1 MSIKHKI
8 VLLFV
13 ALVTL
18 IITTGSLSVYFFNLK
33 ERQDAFRARLKN
45 RALITAKVYDGIR
58 DSNYSVLRRLNT
70 ATVASLYNKSISIVG
85 NNNTHQYLF
94 SDNPGDSLYLTN
106 EIIER
111 TKKENV
117 YFFTRENKKAVALH
131 YHDDNSNFI
140 IAIAASD
147 IDGKI
152 YLQEVRKILLFALV
166 LAAALSFL
174 AGLAFAKRIIR
185 PIKSITGE
193 VNLITSNNLSQRIK
207 IKNAKDELTTLAE
220 TFNQLLDR
228 LEESFTT
235 QRRFI
240 SNASH
245 ELSTPLT
252 SISSQVEVAMQK
264 NRTPEEYREVL
275 QSVSEDVKELQ
286 QLTHSLLDIAKTGSQ
301 GSIDLTEVRLD
312 EVLLKVVSD
321 VQKQNVGFKAT
332 LNFEVFPENEK
343 LLCIFGNANLLYIA
357 FKNII
362 ENGCKYADD
371 HQSIINAVFDKS
383 TIIINV
389 ANNGDV
395 IAESD
400 IQNIFQ
406 PFFRTQSAQS
416 KPGFGLGLTLT
427 KRILSLHKGSIN
439 VESHPEKG
447 TVFIIQLS
455 NILALSQHTTI
466 PAA

>member
-1 MSIKHKI
+1 MSIKNKI

-18 IITTGSLSVYFFNLK
+18 IVTTGSLFVYFFNLK
-33 ERQDAFRARLKN
+33 ERQNNFRTRLKN
-45 RALITAKVYDGIR
+45 RALITAKVYDGIK
-58 DSNYSVLRRLNT
+58 DNNYTVLRRLNT
-70 ATVASLYNKSISIVG
+70 ATVASLYNKSITIAG
-85 NNNTHQYLF
+85 FNNVHYYMF
-94 SDNPGDSLYLTN
+94 SDNPGDTLYLS
-106 EIIER
+106 EDIIAKANIE
-111 TKKENV
+111 KV
-117 YFFTRENKKAVALH
+117 YFFTIKNKKAVALH
-131 YHDDNSNFI
+131 YYDNNSNFV
-140 IAIAASD
+140 IAVAASD
-147 IDGKI
+147 LDGQV
-152 YLQEVRKILLFALV
+152 YLQQAKKTLLFALV
-166 LAAALSFL
+166 MAAGLSLL
-174 AGLAFAKRIIR
+174 AGLVFARRLIR
-185 PIKSITGE
+185 PIKSITRE
-193 VNLITSNNLSQRIK
+193 VNLITSNNLTQRIK
-207 IKNAKDELTTLAE
+207 IKSAKDELTTLAE

-228 LEESFTT
+228 LEDSFTT

-264 NRTPEEYREVL
+264 HRTPDEYREVL
-275 QSVSEDVKELQ
+275 QSVYEDVKELQ

-321 VQKQNVGFKAT
+321 VQKQNTGFKAT
-332 LNFEVFPENEK
+332 LNFDVLPENEK

-371 HQSIINAVFDKS
+371 HQSVINAVFDKS
-383 TIIINV
+383 TIIIKV
-389 ANNGDV
+389 TNNGDV

-400 IQNIFQ
+400 IQHIFQ
-406 PFFRTQSAQS
+406 PFFRTQSAQN

-455 NILALSQHTTI
+455 NILSLS
-466 PAA
+466 

>member
-1 MSIKHKI
+1 MSIKNKI

-18 IITTGSLSVYFFNLK
+18 IVTIGSVFVYFFNLK
-33 ERQDAFRARLKN
+33 EQQNNFRTKLKN

-58 DSNYSVLRRLNT
+58 DSNYTVLRRLNT
-70 ATVASLYNKSISIVG
+70 ATVASLYNKSITIAGYNKV
-85 NNNTHQYLF
+85 HYYLF
-94 SDNPGDSLYLTN
+94 SDNPGDSLYLG
-106 EIIER
+106 EDIIE
-111 TKKENV
+111 KANIEEV
-117 YFFTRENKKAVALH
+117 YFFTIKNKKAVAVH
-131 YHDDNSNFI
+131 YNDNNSNFI
-140 IAIAASD
+140 IAVAASD
-147 IDGKI
+147 LDGQV
-152 YLQEVRKILLFALV
+152 YLQQAKKTLLFALV
-166 LAAALSFL
+166 MAAGLSLL
-174 AGLAFAKRIIR
+174 AGLVFARSLIR
-185 PIKSITGE
+185 PIKSITSE

-207 IKNAKDELTTLAE
+207 IKNAKDELTILAE

-228 LEESFTT
+228 LEDSFTT

-264 NRTPEEYREVL
+264 NRTPDEYREVL
-275 QSVSEDVKELQ
+275 QSVCEDVKELQ

-301 GSIDLTEVRLD
+301 GSIDLTEVRMD

-321 VQKQNVGFKAT
+321 VQKQNTGFKAT
-332 LNFEVFPENEK
+332 LNFEVLPENEK

-371 HQSIINAVFDKS
+371 HQSIISAVFDRS
-383 TIIINV
+383 TIIIKV

-406 PFFRTQSAQS
+406 PFFRTQSAQN

-427 KRILSLHKGSIN
+427 KRILALHKGSID

-447 TVFIIQLS
+447 TIFIIQLT
-455 NILALSQHTTI
+455 NVLSMS
-466 PAA
+466 